1 MHTTRAQ
8 TTPAEFET
16 IAIEIIGGTSLLGGE
31 GAIWRTALGVAI
43 WAMLANHFSSL
54 AFSTG
59 ESMLAGVI
67 VFIAVAMDSL
77 SRRLRR

>member
-1 MHTTRAQ
+1 M
-8 TTPAEFET
+8 
-16 IAIEIIGGTSLLGGE
+16 IIGGTSLLGGE

-43 WAMLANHFSSL
+43 WAMLANLFSSL